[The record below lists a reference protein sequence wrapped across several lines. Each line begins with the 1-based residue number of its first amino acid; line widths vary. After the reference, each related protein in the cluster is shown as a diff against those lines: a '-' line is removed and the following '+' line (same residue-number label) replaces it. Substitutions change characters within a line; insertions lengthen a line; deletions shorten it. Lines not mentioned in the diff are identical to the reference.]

1 MDSGNSSQSVCL
13 NIDTHCRF
21 NINMAG
27 RNSMPSSSRAGS
39 RRESFDSSQTESLS
53 TNGEFMKLLR
63 RLPDELTRLE
73 SEIRKLKREANTS
86 HSR

>member
-1 MDSGNSSQSVCL
+1 
-13 NIDTHCRF
+13 
-21 NINMAG
+21 MAG
-27 RNSMPSSSRAGS
+27 RNSMPSSSRTGS

-86 HSR
+86 HLR